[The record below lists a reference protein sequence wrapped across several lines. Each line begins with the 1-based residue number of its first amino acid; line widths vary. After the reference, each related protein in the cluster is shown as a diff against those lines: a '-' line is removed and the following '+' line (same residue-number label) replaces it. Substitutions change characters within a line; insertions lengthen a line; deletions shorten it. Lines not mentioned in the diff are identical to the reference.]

1 MNTLFD
7 ELDDFQPK
15 KKVELK
21 ITAKEKAKLTK
32 DQQAF
37 NRLISRI
44 QNLEKSIESDKENAD
59 LLFNYYEKEVRPQ
72 IVLLAEKKVQFAVSL
87 NELSNRIQL
96 SNKVLD
102 QISDLIAYTLD
113 EAFEVITP
121 TQEIEDLYDDW
132 SETPYQDILQS
143 QKEEVKDMFEDLFKD
158 MFGKKVNLD
167 DVDMDDPESVA
178 RFQAKMKSVFEA
190 ENQDESKKNTRKKS
204 KREQQLEEQEK
215 AAELIKNK
223 SLRFIYI
230 SLSKVL
236 HPDTETDEE
245 LKSQKM
251 ELMKSVTIAYE
262 QKDLK
267 TLLRLE
273 MEWVFKTSEHL
284 EQLAADK
291 LKIYI
296 SVLKERVSELEK
308 ERQMIMHDPRYFNIS
323 SYITYSKPVA
333 MNRISNE
340 RLEMKNE
347 VKFYEKESKKID
359 ALSTKKQAKEYVSE
373 IYEIVIDDFM
383 DDFLW

>member
-7 ELDDFQPK
+7 ELGDFQPQ

-37 NRLISRI
+37 NRLITRI

-59 LLFNYYEKEVRPQ
+59 LLFNYFEKEVRPQ
-72 IVLLAEKKVQFAVSL
+72 IVLLAEKKVQFAVAL
-87 NELSNRIQL
+87 NELTNRIQL

-102 QISDLIAYTLD
+102 QISDLIVYSLD

-143 QKEEVKDMFEDLFKD
+143 QKEEVKDMFEHLFKD
-158 MFGKKVNLD
+158 MFGKKVDLD
-167 DVDMDDPESVA
+167 GVDMDDPESVA

-190 ENQDESKKNTRKKS
+190 ENQYESKKNTRKKS

-223 SLRFIYI
+223 SLRSIYI

-273 MEWVFKTSEHL
+273 MEWVYKTSEHL

-291 LKIYI
+291 LKIYT
-296 SVLKERVSELEK
+296 SVLKERVSELEM
-308 ERQMIMHDPRYFNIS
+308 ERQMILRDPRYFNIS
-323 SYITYSKPVA
+323 NYITYSKSVA
-333 MNRISNE
+333 MNRINNE

-347 VKFYEKESKKID
+347 VKYYEKESKKID

-383 DDFLW
+383 EDFLW

>member
-7 ELDDFQPK
+7 ELDDFQPQ

-21 ITAKEKAKLTK
+21 ITAKEKTKLTK

-37 NRLISRI
+37 NRLITRI

-59 LLFNYYEKEVRPQ
+59 LLFNYFEKEVRPQ
-72 IVLLAEKKVQFAVSL
+72 IVLLAEKKVQFAVAL
-87 NELSNRIQL
+87 NELTNRIQL

-102 QISDLIAYTLD
+102 QISDLIVYSLD

-143 QKEEVKDMFEDLFKD
+143 QKEEVKDMFEHLFKD
-158 MFGKKVNLD
+158 MFGKKVDLD
-167 DVDMDDPESVA
+167 GVDMDDPESVA

-190 ENQDESKKNTRKKS
+190 ENHDDSKKNTRKKS

-215 AAELIKNK
+215 AAELIKSK
-223 SLRFIYI
+223 SLRSIYI

-273 MEWVFKTSEHL
+273 MEWVYKTSEHL

-291 LKIYI
+291 LKIYT
-296 SVLKERVSELEK
+296 SVLKERVSELEM

-323 SYITYSKPVA
+323 NYITYSKPVA
-333 MNRISNE
+333 MNRINNE

-347 VKFYEKESKKID
+347 VKYYEKESKKID

-383 DDFLW
+383 EDFLW

>member
-7 ELDDFQPK
+7 ELGDFQPQ

-21 ITAKEKAKLTK
+21 ITAKEKTKLTK

-37 NRLISRI
+37 NRLITRI

-59 LLFNYYEKEVRPQ
+59 LLFNYFEKEVRPQ
-72 IVLLAEKKVQFAVSL
+72 IVLLAEKKVQFAVAL
-87 NELSNRIQL
+87 NELTNRIQL

-102 QISDLIAYTLD
+102 QISDLIVYSLD

-143 QKEEVKDMFEDLFKD
+143 QKEEVKDMFEHLFKD
-158 MFGKKVNLD
+158 MFGKKVDLD
-167 DVDMDDPESVA
+167 GVDMDDPESVA

-190 ENQDESKKNTRKKS
+190 ENQYESKKNTRKKS

-223 SLRFIYI
+223 SLRSIYI

-273 MEWVFKTSEHL
+273 MEWVYKTSEHL

-291 LKIYI
+291 LKIYT
-296 SVLKERVSELEK
+296 SVLKERVSELEM
-308 ERQMIMHDPRYFNIS
+308 ERQMILRDPRYFNIS
-323 SYITYSKPVA
+323 NYITYSKSVA
-333 MNRISNE
+333 MNRINNE

-347 VKFYEKESKKID
+347 VKYYEKESKKID
-359 ALSTKKQAKEYVSE
+359 TLSTKKQAKEYVSE

-383 DDFLW
+383 EDFLW